1 MRKLISFLVLCA
13 ILFAQS
19 ISAQTGWIQQTSG
32 VSSDLNAVHFITE
45 NYGLT
50 AGAGGAILKTTNGG
64 SNWSP
69 LTSGT
74 TADFFDVLLLDQNNG
89 FVVGSGG
96 TILRTTDGGSNWST
110 LPSGVSDNLFSISI
124 NGTFGLIGG
133 SSQTILSTTNSGTS
147 WNEVQSGFF
156 GGGFWGTSVINNTSG
171 VVAGQN
177 SIFQPMIA
185 LTTDT
190 GVNWEFTPFY
200 LNTNEGRLHDCHFF
214 DANNGFTAA
223 AVWDGQGAISRTT
236 NSGVNWITTLFPQA
250 LSGMDFPTAATA
262 YAVGANGYII
272 KSVNGGLNWES
283 QPSGTSGWLNDVS
296 FANAEVGYVVG
307 DAGLILK
314 TTQGGIIPV
323 ELTSFTALVSGRNV
337 TLNWSTATETNNSG
351 FEVLRRVGSRQSS
364 LGNEDWETSGFV
376 EGNGTTTEIS
386 NYSFNDNLNH
396 THNHTLSY
404 RLKQIDFDGSF
415 EYSNIIEVEIG
426 LPDQF
431 VLEQNY
437 PNPFNP
443 STTISWQSP
452 VGGHQVLKVIDIL
465 GNEVATLVDEFR
477 EAGRYEVTFD
487 ASNVASGI
495 YFYELRTNDNV
506 QSKKMILIR

>member
-19 ISAQTGWIQQTSG
+19 ISAQTAWVQQTSG
-32 VSSDLNAVHFITE
+32 VTSDLNAVDFVNE
-45 NYGLT
+45 NYGFA
-50 AGAGGAILKTTNGG
+50 AGAGGVILKTTNGG
-64 SNWSP
+64 STWSP

-74 TADFFDVLLLDQNNG
+74 TVDFFDVLLIDQNNG

-110 LPSGVSDNLFSISI
+110 LPSSVSDNLFSISI
-124 NGTFGLIGG
+124 NETFGLIGG
-133 SSQTILSTTNSGTS
+133 SSQTILSTTNGGAS

-156 GGGFWGTSVINNTSG
+156 GGGFWGTSVINSTSG

-200 LNTNEGRLHDCHFF
+200 LNTNEGRLNDCHFF

-250 LSGMDFPTAATA
+250 LFGMDFPTAATA

-323 ELTSFTALVSGRNV
+323 ELTSFTASVSGSNV
-337 TLNWSTATETNNSG
+337 TLNWSTASEKNNLG
-351 FEVLRRVGSRQSS
+351 FEVQRQVGSLQSAV
-364 LGNEDWETSGFV
+364 GNEDWETIGFV

-386 NYSFNDNLNH
+386 NYSFINNLNL
-396 THNHTLSY
+396 THNHTLYY

-426 LPDQF
+426 LPTQF

-443 STTISWQSP
+443 VTTISWQSP
-452 VGGHQVLKVIDIL
+452 VASHQVLKVFDVL

-477 EAGRYEVTFD
+477 DAGRYEVTFD
-487 ASNVASGI
+487 ASTLNSGV
-495 YFYELRTNDNV
+495 YLYRLTTNNF
-506 QSKKMILIR
+506 SSTKKMTLIQ